1 MYRPKVTV
9 HEDDRGRFIQVWRG
23 KDFEAIN
30 FLEIRTGVTRG
41 HHYHKRNHELMV
53 VTRGR
58 LRLRVEG
65 RKTGE
70 ATEHV
75 LEQGDCVVIEP
86 YDLHTLTA
94 EEDSSLVACN
104 TVAPYAEGRPDVFEA

>member
-1 MYRPKVTV
+1 MYRPNVRV

-23 KDFEAIN
+23 KDFEEIN
-30 FLEIRTGVTRG
+30 FLEIRKGVTRG
-41 HHYHKRNHELMV
+41 DHYHKRNRELMV

-58 LRLRVEG
+58 LRLQVES
-65 RKTGE
+65 RTTG
-70 ATEHV
+70 ATTEQV
-75 LEQGDCVVIEP
+75 LEQGDCIVIEP

-104 TVAPYAEGRPDVFEA
+104 TVAPYGEDRPDVFEG